1 MADLVV
7 SRLSG
12 GLGNQ
17 LFQFAAGCG
26 IAHRSQATLALDV
39 SSFDEVDDGRV
50 YLLDRYASQNLVVSG
65 TAFDSTYRTATMV
78 GMSAANS
85 KTSLRLPVYRENNYQ
100 FEPEAMALRGGVYL
114 YGFWQS
120 WRYFAQVADV
130 LRARIAGACETGR
143 RPQAVADGETVAVH
157 VRRGDYLVPDVHE
170 AFGLCDPAYYR
181 RAMAMLRERVARPQ
195 FLVFS
200 DDPQWC
206 ARTFTDRDVAI
217 VSNRDTDV
225 HADLA
230 GMARCRHHIIAN
242 SSLGWWGAWLA
253 GREGSIVVA
262 PIPWYTQSPHAH
274 DLIPPHWIRLD
285 RRTGADWT
293 NEAREAAARKVSIII
308 LARDAPEGLACA
320 LQDARSQS
328 HINTEIIVAL
338 DDPSAAVLQAAEK
351 AERDGAVKVVM
362 APGRGAWWSAAV
374 AAACGE
380 WVAFLDERDRWRRDK
395 LQIQVETAYL
405 NDVDVVGCRTVPVAG
420 RAGMPPMFPPAGPP
434 DCSLRDMLGRGYAI
448 SGWSHTI
455 VRRDLLAAPGL
466 FDAHRPQGDDIELW
480 RRLGLARARD
490 TRSVVMWDRLVGS
503 PVPFLR
509 RVDEL

>member
-17 LFQFAAGCG
+17 LFQFAAAFG
-26 IAHRSQATLALDV
+26 IAHRSGARVALDV
-39 SSFDEVDDGRV
+39 SSFVEVNDGRV
-50 YLLDRYASQNLVVSG
+50 YLLERYASQDLVVSG
-65 TAFDSTYRTATMV
+65 TAFDSTYRTATI

-85 KTSLRLPVYRENNYQ
+85 KMSLQLPVYRENNYQ
-100 FEPEAMALRGGVYL
+100 FEPEAMALRGSVYL

-120 WRYFAQVADV
+120 WKYFDQVADV
-130 LRARIAGACETGR
+130 LRARIAGACNAGR
-143 RPQAVADGETVAVH
+143 RPPAVADGEMVAVH

-181 RAMAMLRERVARPQ
+181 RAMALLRERLARPQ

-206 ARTFTDRDVAI
+206 ARTFTDPDVAI
-217 VSNRDTDV
+217 VSNGHGDV

-242 SSLGWWGAWLA
+242 SSLSWWGAWLA
-253 GREGSIVVA
+253 RREGSIVVA
-262 PIPWYTQSPHAH
+262 PISWYTQSPQAH

-293 NEAREAAARKVSIII
+293 MQASEAAARKVSIII
-308 LARDAPEGLACA
+308 LAHDAPDGLAYA

-328 HINTEIIVAL
+328 HANTEIIVAL
-338 DDPSAAVLQAAEK
+338 DNPSAAVRRTVEK
-351 AERDGAVKVVM
+351 AERDGAVKVVV
-362 APGRGAWWSAAV
+362 APGRGASCNAAV
-374 AAACGE
+374 AAAAGE
-380 WVAFLDERDRWRRDK
+380 WVAFLDEGDRWRRDK
-395 LQIQVETAYL
+395 LQIQVEAAYL
-405 NDVDVVGCRTVPVAG
+405 NDADVVGCRTVPVAG
-420 RAGMPPMFPPAGPP
+420 PTGTPPIFPPAGSP
-434 DCSLRDMLGRGYAI
+434 DCSLRDMLRRGYAI
-448 SGWSHTI
+448 SGWSHAI
-455 VRRDLLAAPGL
+455 VRRDLLTEPGL
-466 FDAHRPQGDDIELW
+466 FDVHGLQRNDIELW

-490 TRSVVMWDRLVGS
+490 TRSVIIWDRLVSS

-509 RVDEL
+509 GVDAL